1 MIKKD
6 DKRRIVVPGMRICAA
21 EEHYVAGPGTYALH
35 GYIYSSLVGFLDL
48 VKKTKNDQEIVS
60 IEVHTP
66 NEETAVPAIGDI
78 VTAKVVSVNP
88 RFAKVL
94 IGNFTLLIRIPFNQ

>member
-88 RFAKVL
+88 RFAKVF
-94 IGNFTLLIRIPFNQ
+94 IGNFKLLI